1 MAKPIPIT
9 QVKNLGRLFV
19 KIPQNR
25 DKARSNLRPIHAL
38 DTETWQG
45 DIFLIADSDG
55 DFVDTFKEGITIDT
69 VLKFLTRKNLETSWN
84 FFYNLSYD
92 ASVILK
98 LLGKILNN
106 YKRNRKL
113 RFKYKDYTITY
124 YPKKVL
130 KIQKNH
136 HSWNFFDIAQFYN
149 YKKLH
154 QAYLDNIGNLPENYL
169 KYKSKRAQ
177 FSPNYYKDNRN
188 KIRDYCINDCKL
200 TKELSGHWIKLFND
214 AFGFYPSRWISAGY
228 LAEKVL
234 INNEIDIPKFNQF
247 PYKLQ
252 EFAYCASFGGRF
264 EILVRGFI
272 GTAYLY
278 DINSAYPF
286 AFANIP
292 DITKGKWIKRKT
304 IHPKALL
311 GFFKIETNIPE
322 TKYIPPFG
330 FRRNNQS
337 KTLVFP
343 TASFVTYCTLD
354 ELKACEN
361 PKWYKILD
369 SWQYL
374 DENPTFPYKKF
385 IQKLYNKRLELKQQN
400 NPLQSP
406 FKIILNAMY
415 GKTGHKNGRKIGNL
429 FNPIIFATITGKT
442 RAQLYQF
449 CIDNKLEREVI
460 SFATDS
466 ICTTK
471 KLNLNSKRLGDFS
484 LDKQGKD
491 VYYLQNGIYRFNDY
505 WKNRGLGNL
514 GHREIEHLDTYVK
527 GDKLYRKFTINR
539 VKQLRSS
546 IIQNEI
552 SEIGKIKPVIREVDL
567 NADNKRYWLG
577 QLTKIDN
584 SKNNSMPLPANHFQL

>member
-1 MAKPIPIT
+1 MAKPKPIT

-25 DKARSNLRPIHAL
+25 DKARSNLRPIYAL

-55 DFVDTFKEGITIDT
+55 DFVDALKEGITIDT
-69 VLKFLTRKNLETSWN
+69 VLKFLTRKKLETSWN

-106 YKRNRKL
+106 YKKNRKL
-113 RFKYKDYTITY
+113 RFKYKNYSITY

-136 HSWNFFDIAQFYN
+136 HSWNYYDIAQFCN

-169 KYKSKRAQ
+169 KYKSKRAE
-177 FSPNYYKDNRN
+177 FSPTFYKENRN
-188 KIRDYCINDCKL
+188 NIRDYCFKDCKL
-200 TKELSGHWIKLFND
+200 TKELSEDWIKLFFD
-214 AFGFYPSRWISAGY
+214 AFGLYTSRWISPGY

-234 INNEIDIPKFNQF
+234 INNGIDIPRFNKF
-247 PYKLQ
+247 PYELQ
-252 EFAYCASFGGRF
+252 EFAYCSSFGGRF

-322 TKYIPPFG
+322 AKYIPPFG
-330 FRRNNQS
+330 FRRDNQS

-343 TASFVTYCTLD
+343 TGSFVTYCTLD

-374 DENPTFPYKKF
+374 DENPTYPYKKF

-400 NPLQSP
+400 NPLELP

-415 GKTGHKNGRKIGNL
+415 GKTGQRNGKKIGNL

-442 RAQLYQF
+442 RAQLNQF
-449 CIDNKLEREVI
+449 CTEHKLEREVI
-460 SFATDS
+460 AFATDS
-466 ICTTK
+466 ICTTT

-484 LDKQGKD
+484 LDKQGND
-491 VYYLQNGIYRFNDY
+491 VYYLQNGIYRFNES

-514 GHREIEHLDTYVK
+514 GSKEIEQLETYVK

-552 SEIGKIKPVIREVDL
+552 SEIGKFKPHVREVDL
-567 NADNKRYWLG
+567 NADNKRFWLG
-577 QLTKIDN
+577 QISKIDN
-584 SKNNSMPLPANHFQL
+584 TKNCSAPLSANHFQI